1 MAFAFNMVDC
11 GGLLGGRLGSSPN
24 AAALRQAAA
33 DKQHTTPALAKRT
46 FTL

>member
-1 MAFAFNMVDC
+1 MAFAFNLVDC
-11 GGLLGGRLGSSPN
+11 GGLLGGRLGASPN
-24 AAALRQAAA
+24 PAVLKQAAA